1 MQGNKLR
8 LLKVFLLHKDCL
20 LISFRLAMREK
31 KQKKAGD
38 ETSFEETSRSKNR
51 QETGRIH
58 NVRFFLPTVPG
69 TLAMEPD
76 FFLPP
81 SLVGKERGKW
91 EIFGL
96 DRKTA
101 Q

>member
-1 MQGNKLR
+1 
-8 LLKVFLLHKDCL
+8 
-20 LISFRLAMREK
+20 MREK
-31 KQKKAGD
+31 KQKRP
-38 ETSFEETSRSKNR
+38 ETKPVSRRHRDLKIGKQEEFTMFA
-51 QETGRIH
+51 
-58 NVRFFLPTVPG
+58 FFLPTVPG

-81 SLVGKERGKW
+81 SLVGKEKGKW